1 MPAPVRRHLRD
12 LIRDAPTRL
21 NDLLPDLLDLLRSK
35 PDRLP
40 PARLRGR
47 VGLTS
52 GRQEFSQVGAA
63 AARDIEAALQSVRHE
78 AVYPSQRWLDFGCGS
93 GRITRHFLDG
103 TRRLW
108 GVDVDRS
115 AILWAQTHLRE
126 AEFLSIKPCG
136 PVPLPDGFLDVVFA
150 NSVFTHFPEDLQIL
164 WLKELRRLLR
174 AGGFFIVSTHSPTLT
189 FTRPDLTPDQH
200 ATLLNRG
207 FLFAPGNGP
216 FSEDSAFHSRQ
227 YMEESWGR
235 HFDLRSFASL
245 GLVAYQDLSVWEK
258 PCSG

>member
-1 MPAPVRRHLRD
+1 VGQLCVADLNQDGYLDIVQSNYRSDHTRSLPVF
-12 LIRDAPTRL
+12 IYWGGKEPFT
-21 NDLLPDLLDLLRSK
+21 
-35 PDRLP
+35 
-40 PARLRGR
+40 PARR
-47 VGLTS
+47 S
-52 GRQEFSQVGAA
+52 
-63 AARDIEAALQSVRHE
+63 ALV
-78 AVYPSQRWLDFGCGS
+78 GS
-93 GRITRHFLDG
+93 GTRGVSLADLD
-103 TRRLW
+103 
-108 GVDVDRS
+108 
-115 AILWAQTHLRE
+115 H
-126 AEFLSIKPCG
+126 
-136 PVPLPDGFLDVVFA
+136 DGFLDVVFA